1 MVLVAMLRQPD
12 PDPNDPQGSPGYDP
26 ARGAKATENS
36 RNRWNEIRTSMVAL
50 KYLTQDQADAM
61 TYPTTIKPYA
71 GRADRSGMQRPVGL
85 VANHVLSELTT
96 NPSSQFKGMTW
107 SAIRDGGYKIYTTI
121 DPRAQAAVETSADA
135 AVAGSVMAGQPANLQ
150 SAAVLVEPGTGR
162 VQGYFGGHDGM
173 GADYAGF
180 YYDEK
185 GGAAGFGAHPPGSSF
200 MVQTLAGGLK
210 AGVSL
215 KSNWQ
220 WTPHDM
226 PGRTGTAQIR
236 NASTCPSD
244 QNKTGACS
252 LLDSTVA
259 SLNVSFYGLTASV
272 TPAKVLEM
280 ARDAGIDS
288 IWTDSRERQDLSQV
302 KDMGQ
307 VTPAKFDIIVGLGQY
322 PVTVLDQA
330 NAMATYAAGGVRA
343 EAHFVAKVIKDDKVV
358 YGEKLPTSDQ
368 RRILS
373 PEAIADL
380 DYALSQTQ
388 AGKLTGRDSAS
399 KTGSWEYNGR
409 SDQNAHAWMVGY
421 TTSLAMA
428 VWIGGKGEE
437 VAIKDSSGS
446 TIWGSGLP
454 AKIYRDV
461 MNTAH
466 DAMKLTPAAFPPPAF
481 VGTDNPPGAIAS

>member
-1 MVLVAMLRQPD
+1 
-12 PDPNDPQGSPGYDP
+12 
-26 ARGAKATENS
+26 
-36 RNRWNEIRTSMVAL
+36 
-50 KYLTQDQADAM
+50 
-61 TYPTTIKPYA
+61 
-71 GRADRSGMQRPVGL
+71 
-85 VANHVLSELTT
+85 
-96 NPSSQFKGMTW
+96 
-107 SAIRDGGYKIYTTI
+107 
-121 DPRAQAAVETSADA
+121 
-135 AVAGSVMAGQPANLQ
+135 
-150 SAAVLVEPGTGR
+150 
-162 VQGYFGGHDGM
+162 
-173 GADYAGF
+173 
-180 YYDEK
+180 
-185 GGAAGFGAHPPGSSF
+185 

-280 ARDAGIDS
+280 ARDAGIES

-343 EAHFVAKVIKDDKVV
+343 EAHFVAKVMKGDNVV
-358 YGEKLPTSDQ
+358 YGEKLPTADQ
-368 RRILS
+368 RRILT
-373 PEAIADL
+373 PQAIADL

-399 KTGSWEYNGR
+399 KTGSWEYSNR

-428 VWIGGKGEE
+428 VWVGGKGEE

-466 DAMKLTPAAFPPPAF
+466 DAMGLKPAAFPPPAF